1 MPPEVHSLQTV
12 AIGLWLPN
20 RIDLWYTCA
29 AMKKYFILKLDS
41 YEGEGSS
48 LTVDAD
54 GAGSMYVVL
63 NVEGSSAEIVDW
75 GYPTVDDLLA
85 AWDNV
90 TFENV
95 GEFK

>member
-1 MPPEVHSLQTV
+1 MRLDME
-12 AIGLWLPN
+12 
-20 RIDLWYTCA
+20 
-29 AMKKYFILKLDS
+29 KKYYILKLGS

-54 GAGSMYVVL
+54 GADSMYVVL
-63 NVEGSSAEIVDW
+63 NVEVQSAEIVDW

>member
-1 MPPEVHSLQTV
+1 M
-12 AIGLWLPN
+12 
-20 RIDLWYTCA
+20 R
-29 AMKKYFILKLDS
+29 KYFILKLDS
-41 YEGEGSS
+41 YVGDGSS
-48 LTVDAD
+48 LVVDAD
-54 GAGSMYVVL
+54 GADSMYVVL

>member
-1 MPPEVHSLQTV
+1 
-12 AIGLWLPN
+12 
-20 RIDLWYTCA
+20 
-29 AMKKYFILKLDS
+29 MKKYFVLKIDA

-54 GAGSMYVVL
+54 GANSMYVVL
-63 NVEGSSAEIVDW
+63 SVEGSSAEIVDW

-90 TFENV
+90 TVENV
-95 GEFK
+95 DEFR

>member
-1 MPPEVHSLQTV
+1 ME
-12 AIGLWLPN
+12 
-20 RIDLWYTCA
+20 
-29 AMKKYFILKLDS
+29 KKYYILKLDS

-54 GAGSMYVVL
+54 GVGSMYVVL
-63 NVEGSSAEIVDW
+63 CVEGSSAEIVDW
-75 GYPTVDDLLA
+75 GYPTVDDLRA

-95 GEFK
+95 DEFR

>member
-1 MPPEVHSLQTV
+1 ME
-12 AIGLWLPN
+12 
-20 RIDLWYTCA
+20 
-29 AMKKYFILKLDS
+29 KKCYILKLDS

-54 GAGSMYVVL
+54 GSDSMYVVL

-90 TFENV
+90 TFENI
-95 GEFK
+95 GDFT

>member
-1 MPPEVHSLQTV
+1 MRSENLSK
-12 AIGLWLPN
+12 
-20 RIDLWYTCA
+20 DLFPVQSIEANT
-29 AMKKYFILKLDS
+29 MRHDMSEKYYILKLDS

-54 GAGSMYVVL
+54 GADSMYVVL

>member
-1 MPPEVHSLQTV
+1 
-12 AIGLWLPN
+12 
-20 RIDLWYTCA
+20 
-29 AMKKYFILKLDS
+29 MKKYFVLKLDS

-48 LTVDAD
+48 LMVDAD
-54 GAGSMYVVL
+54 GADSMFVVL

-90 TFENV
+90 TFENLK
-95 GEFK
+95 EFK

>member
-1 MPPEVHSLQTV
+1 MRLE
-12 AIGLWLPN
+12 
-20 RIDLWYTCA
+20 
-29 AMKKYFILKLDS
+29 MKKKYYILKLDS

-54 GAGSMYVVL
+54 GVDSMYVVL

-90 TFENV
+90 TFDNI
-95 GEFK
+95 GDFA

>member
-1 MPPEVHSLQTV
+1 MSE
-12 AIGLWLPN
+12 
-20 RIDLWYTCA
+20 
-29 AMKKYFILKLDS
+29 KYYILKLDS

-54 GAGSMYVVL
+54 GLDSMYVVL
-63 NVEGSSAEIVDW
+63 SVEGSSAEIVDL

-90 TFENV
+90 TFENKSDFV
-95 GEFK
+95 

>member
-1 MPPEVHSLQTV
+1 MRSENLSK
-12 AIGLWLPN
+12 
-20 RIDLWYTCA
+20 DLFPVQSIEANT
-29 AMKKYFILKLDS
+29 MRHDMSEKYYILKLDS

-63 NVEGSSAEIVDW
+63 CVEGSSAEIVDW